1 MNLQLKKKKLE
12 LIKENGTRL
21 EKRKKTDIT
30 KKLKQKKLNNI

>member
-21 EKRKKTDIT
+21 EKRKKTEMVL
-30 KKLKQKKLNNI
+30 LK

>member
-21 EKRKKTDIT
+21 EKREKTEMVL
-30 KKLKQKKLNNI
+30 LK